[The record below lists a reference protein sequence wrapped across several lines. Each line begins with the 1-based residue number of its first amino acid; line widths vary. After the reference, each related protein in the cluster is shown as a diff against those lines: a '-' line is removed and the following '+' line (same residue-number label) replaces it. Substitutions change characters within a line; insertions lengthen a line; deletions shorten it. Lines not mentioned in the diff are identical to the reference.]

1 MIIKCKLNF
10 TKNKDFS
17 KFLEKKFSLVGN
29 SPLFLKQVEV
39 LMGVAPTNLNVL
51 ITGETGTGKEV
62 FANAC
67 QGLSERSKKPYVR
80 VNCGAIPETLL
91 ESELFGHEKGAFTDA
106 KQRRIGFFETAD
118 KGTIFLD
125 EIGELTLGT
134 QVKLLRILESG
145 EFNSLGSSNTKRVDI
160 RVIAATNKDLE
171 EEVYLGRFRRDLFFR
186 LKNVHIE
193 LPRLSDHPSDV
204 ALLTE
209 YFLKT
214 LSKKLQIPLNKP
226 SSDSVNI
233 LSAQPWTG
241 NTRELKNLIETMVT
255 LEKTT
260 ELTPEILRNYLKP
273 ALPSHSQNFANAPT
287 PIIQVPNQENLGQVE
302 LGLIFRTLMELRNDV
317 GELKHMTHNNGL
329 DLADLKNQ
337 IENHDDHKFE
347 VLEDEEEF
355 DLRLIEDLTFEEV
368 EKIMIERLLDKY
380 FGNRRR
386 IAASLGI
393 SERTLYRK
401 IRDYD
406 LD

>member
-1 MIIKCKLNF
+1 MNF
-10 TKNKDFS
+10 TKNKDLS

-29 SPLFLKQVEV
+29 SPLFLKQVDV

-67 QGLSERSKKPYVR
+67 QGLSERSKQPYVR

-125 EIGELTLGT
+125 EIGEMPLGT

-145 EFNSLGSSNTKRVDI
+145 EFNSLGSSNTKQVDI

-209 YFLKT
+209 YFLKQ
-214 LSKKLQIPLNKP
+214 LSKKLQIPFNNL
-226 SSDSVNI
+226 SSDSASI

-260 ELTPEILRNYLKP
+260 DITPEILRNYLRP
-273 ALPSHSQNFANAPT
+273 SLPSHSQNYINEPT
-287 PIIQVPNQENLGQVE
+287 PIVQMPNQENLGQVE
-302 LGLIFRTLMELRNDV
+302 LGLIFRTLMELRNEV

-337 IENHDDHKFE
+337 IENHDEHKFE
-347 VLEDEEEF
+347 VLEDEDEF
-355 DLRLIEDLTFEEV
+355 DLRTIEDLTFEEI

-380 FGNRRR
+380 LGNRRR